1 VDADSRWSAGGPP
14 ADLFHLS
21 TFDRAAGAPAL
32 RRFPFDGCFGGL
44 EFARMAETTEY
55 DLIVIGGGPAGYAG
69 AIRAG
74 QLGKKVA
81 CIELERAGGT
91 CLNWGCIPTKALL
104 KSAELFRSFQKADT
118 FGLSVK
124 DFTFDFA
131 KVMQR
136 SRGVADQMAKGV
148 EFLFRKNKVDYIIGR
163 AQVSAPGLIE
173 ITEGEHKGKFFKT
186 KNVLLA
192 TGCKPRRLPDVPVDG
207 ERVMTSREA
216 LVPRKSPPKSIVIMG
231 AGAIGVEFAYFFNAF
246 GSKVTL
252 VEMMPQIVPVEDED
266 VGKALQRS
274 FEKQGIAV
282 HVGTKVE
289 NIRVKSGHVELT
301 LVKDGIPSEL
311 QADTLLLAIGVTPN
325 LEGTVSKNLKFE
337 VERGYLKVND
347 NYETSVKGIYAA
359 GDIIGPPWLAHVAT
373 YEAVNAVEA
382 MFGHKHGGR
391 VRIFPGATYCQ
402 PQIASTGLTEK
413 ACKEKG
419 LAYKVGK
426 FPFTASGKAVAS
438 GDSEG
443 FVKVISDGKTG
454 EIFGVHI
461 LGNEAPELIAEY
473 VLAMNM
479 EGTIA
484 EVHQSIHAHPTLSE
498 ALMEAAAATTGEAIH
513 I

>member
-1 VDADSRWSAGGPP
+1 
-14 ADLFHLS
+14 
-21 TFDRAAGAPAL
+21 
-32 RRFPFDGCFGGL
+32 
-44 EFARMAETTEY
+44 MAETTEY

-104 KSAELFRSFQKADT
+104 KSAEVYRSFQKADT
-118 FGLSVK
+118 YGLSTRDVG
-124 DFTFDFA
+124 FDFN

-148 EFLFRKNKVDYIIGR
+148 EFLFRKNKVDYIVGR
-163 AQVSAPGLIE
+163 AQVTVPGMVE
-173 ITEGEHKGKFFKT
+173 IVDGPQKGKFFKT

-192 TGCKPRRLPDVPVDG
+192 TGCKPRRLPDVAVDG

-216 LVPRKSPPKSIVIMG
+216 LVPRANPPKSIVIIG

-252 VEMMPQIVPVEDED
+252 VEMLPEVVPVEDDEI
-266 VGKALQRS
+266 GKALHRA

-289 NIRVKSGHVELT
+289 NVRVKAGKVELT
-301 LVKDGIPSEL
+301 LAKDGNPTEIE
-311 QADTLLLAIGVTPN
+311 AETLLIAIGVTPN
-325 LEGTVSKNLKFE
+325 LEGTLSSKVKLDL
-337 VERGYLKVND
+337 ERGYVKVND

-373 YEAVNAVEA
+373 FEAVNAVEA
-382 MFGHKHGGR
+382 MFGHPHAGR
-391 VRIFPGATYCQ
+391 VRTFPGATYCQ
-402 PQIASTGLTEK
+402 PQIASTGLTER

-419 LAYKVGK
+419 LSYKVGK

-438 GDSEG
+438 GDAEG
-443 FVKVISDGKTG
+443 FVKVISDAKTG
-454 EIFGVHI
+454 EIYGAHI
-461 LGNEAPELIAEY
+461 IGNEAPELIAEY
-473 VLAMNM
+473 VLAMNQ
-479 EGTIA
+479 EATVD
-484 EVHQSIHAHPTLSE
+484 EVHRSIHAHPTRSE